1 MNTQQEI
8 LCWHSCS
15 GSQMLAWTCLPHP
28 TSTHLGDPWTVGFS
42 NHFLNKPRPAASTNS
57 SNSEIQSFV
66 ACSSNKCFQTVEAQ
80 AVQMLHCLQ
89 LPFFVCFPLKMQQA
103 ETRSVM
109 HSDIHALKF
118 LQRYS
123 MTVALN
129 QMKISSLRKIKTT
142 HTTCSKRP
150 ACQQQPSQRQGEQ
163 ISPVGPKQPAVPL
176 LRGLPTHL
184 QGVSFTSQKNTPLT
198 ALLSTVKHGRHSKIL
213 FYFPAAAS
221 PIQLAASYHLQRSVA
236 FFGDGRRAPETPLY
250 IKVTSLLHSED
261 EL

>member
-1 MNTQQEI
+1 MLPN
-8 LCWHSCS
+8 CRGS
-15 GSQMLAWTCLPHP
+15 GSSDAPLP
-28 TSTHLGDPWTVGFS
+28 
-42 NHFLNKPRPAASTNS
+42 PAALLCVFPTEDATGRN
-57 SNSEIQSFV
+57 
-66 ACSSNKCFQTVEAQ
+66 AQ
-80 AVQMLHCLQ
+80 RNAL
-89 LPFFVCFPLKMQQA
+89 
-103 ETRSVM
+103 T
-109 HSDIHALKF
+109 DIHALKF

-184 QGVSFTSQKNTPLT
+184 QGVSFTSQKTTALT
-198 ALLSTVKHGRHSKIL
+198 ALLSTVKPGRHSKIL

-236 FFGDGRRAPETPLY
+236 FFGDGGRAPETPLY